1 MQHGS
6 SDNNNGDVAEK
17 VNIMDGYLKGLL
29 SHWLGVG
36 LLKLELLTWHSP
48 ASLLEKVYFLPL
60 SFLFMTRVRKGV
72 EV

>member
-1 MQHGS
+1 MYFCVPQQNLMQQGS
-6 SDNNNGDVAEK
+6 VGDFGDVAEK

-48 ASLLEKVYFLPL
+48 AALLEKVNCH
-60 SFLFMTRVRKGV
+60 G
-72 EV
+72 